1 MSFTYTPCNSSVI
14 INLENVS
21 ENLVLFNQRYFAGLI
36 HEGDE
41 LREVNG
47 VQMEDKTPEEII
59 PIMVWVCVCVVCF
72 KSVSLAKWG

>member
-1 MSFTYTPCNSSVI
+1 
-14 INLENVS
+14 
-21 ENLVLFNQRYFAGLI
+21 VLFNQIYFAGLI

-59 PIMVWVCVCVVCF
+59 PIMVWVCVVCV
-72 KSVSLAKWG
+72 KSVCLAKWG